1 MMGEKLNDMIKEV
14 FSKIPLYNRLSKNRF
29 NIILANI
36 NKDISSN
43 KRKISNDSYNSINP
57 DRFKK
62 MKINKNNDEL
72 NKIPIDEYSDSYKNE
87 KKRKICTD
95 QNKLDKNSAEGLMDR
110 NIINEI
116 NEKNKNS
123 VNNFQNNSRYKN
135 ILLSNRNFEH
145 EDIKKSD
152 KETKLFSNMN
162 KSKKDYELKY
172 NTLSD
177 DSDDT
182 LNYDVDIYDDKN
194 NIAKEYIINE
204 YDKKLNREKEI
215 KSELLYLYNQD
226 YYKNFS
232 KDNLVIKIKNENDNK
247 MLYDKNNIKNRNENK
262 NIQNINSNNI
272 NEISKTKNDTNQ
284 SCLYDQSYK
293 RLYSKLYIIKNENNF
308 KVNIYSME
316 KITDKYIK
324 IDGNYNYEDIDILA
338 FYTSIYDKIQK
349 IMINKVTSTES
360 YFFRNRTLC
369 QEIFEIN
376 NFDNDLYTNE
386 NDTTIKTYEVK
397 MNSFLDDFVPLEFY
411 GNRIFEYIYK
421 KKFITTNDS
430 NFHGIVRKILNLL
443 KMFEME
449 KAQSYKINK
458 FIINDINSRIKEKAL
473 AKITPGDMKDIIVEL
488 NYIKLRRQIP
498 YMYSK
503 ITKQSPF
510 NIKNDMNEIKRWIIF
525 SEIIFQLIW
534 VKIDIIEKI
543 ITIDRKKKNQISYI
557 FLLYLALDIIPEYK
571 ELFIL

>member
-1 MMGEKLNDMIKEV
+1 
-14 FSKIPLYNRLSKNRF
+14 
-29 NIILANI
+29 
-36 NKDISSN
+36 
-43 KRKISNDSYNSINP
+43 
-57 DRFKK
+57 
-62 MKINKNNDEL
+62 
-72 NKIPIDEYSDSYKNE
+72 
-87 KKRKICTD
+87 
-95 QNKLDKNSAEGLMDR
+95 MDR